1 MDEQEHRLI
10 PLLICSPI
18 EIRENEAPISFPTVH
33 ISEAIESMVSVC
45 SILFLD
51 EQMIYDN
58 SSTKPSEFGHVSYY
72 NNGVPFSIMP
82 QSLANR
88 EGDKNSSGE
97 GTSMLPV
104 DLSNF
109 ISSLRITQGLLSN
122 SFRIPTVS

>member
-1 MDEQEHRLI
+1 M
-10 PLLICSPI
+10 
-18 EIRENEAPISFPTVH
+18 NTV
-33 ISEAIESMVSVC
+33 
-45 SILFLD
+45 L
-51 EQMIYDN
+51 QMIYDN
-58 SSTKPSEFGHVSYY
+58 SSNKPSEFGHVSYY